1 MKCTQSLSF
10 SEICQLEF
18 LQNCPGSQSL
28 LHTNE
33 FPEFWNESTPQRRY
47 EPFSRTHSGG
57 YPKRQWEP
65 HSPIA

>member
-1 MKCTQSLSF
+1 MNALKIAFL
-10 SEICQLEF
+10 LRNLPMEF

-33 FPEFWNESTPQRRY
+33 FPEFWNEYTLQRRY
-47 EPFSRTHSGG
+47 EPFSRTHSRG